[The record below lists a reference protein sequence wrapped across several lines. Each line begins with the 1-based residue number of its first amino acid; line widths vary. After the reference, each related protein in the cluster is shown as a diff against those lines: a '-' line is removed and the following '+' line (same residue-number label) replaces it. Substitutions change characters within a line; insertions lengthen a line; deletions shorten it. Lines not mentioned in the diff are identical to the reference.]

1 MSQPMGGKKMAITA
15 EQAKAKAIEL
25 VAKYPSASNVQELMD
40 LAIINN
46 EFSTK
51 NESVAVWGR
60 VCRLLPQKVGA

>member
-1 MSQPMGGKKMAITA
+1 MGGKKMAITA

-25 VAKYPSASNVQELMD
+25 VAKYPSASNVQDLMD
-40 LAIINN
+40 IAISNN
-46 EFSTK
+46 EFATK